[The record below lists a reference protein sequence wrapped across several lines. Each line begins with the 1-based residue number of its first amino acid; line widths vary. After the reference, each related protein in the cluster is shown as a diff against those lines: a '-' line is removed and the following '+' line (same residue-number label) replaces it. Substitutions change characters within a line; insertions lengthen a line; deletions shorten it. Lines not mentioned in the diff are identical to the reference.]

1 MYYEH
6 GIHDPHARSLLVDAL
21 KIGVVHV
28 RGLGVS
34 TAHYERDTRQE
45 CGYGLAAHH
54 HHHGLA
60 AHLRRLG
67 AEAACR
73 GHVQHPAATAAAA
86 RPRGYRTYRKLA
98 RWLARTIKR
107 LFSTLYVLL

>member
-28 RGLGVS
+28 RGLGLS

-45 CGYGLAAHH
+45 CGHGLVAHH
-54 HHHGLA
+54 
-60 AHLRRLG
+60 HLRRLG
-67 AEAACR
+67 AGSPLLAQIGAWR
-73 GHVQHPAATAAAA
+73 AWRV
-86 RPRGYRTYRKLA
+86 RPRVCMQPTQTR
-98 RWLARTIKR
+98 
-107 LFSTLYVLL
+107 VLSLPYDDDLEESL